1 MTGSKWTSAD
11 MPNLDGKTFVVTGAN
26 SGIGLAAVRELA
38 QKGAT
43 VVLACRSVE
52 KGAAAADEIR
62 PSAPRA
68 TLDVMSLDLADL
80 SSVRAFAEAFTRA
93 HRRLDVLVNNAGV
106 MALPR
111 STTVDGFEMQLG
123 TNHLGHFALTGLLLD
138 SLKRRPGSRVVTVS
152 SNAHKMGRI
161 DFDDLQG
168 ETEYRR
174 WDAYGQSKLANL
186 VFALE
191 LQRRIET
198 AGLNIRSVGAHPG
211 YTATNLTTAG
221 NSLEGGGLL
230 SRFSAPVMWAA
241 DRVLAQGVDAG
252 ALPIL
257 YAATVEDLPGG
268 SYVGPDGWREF
279 RGGPKVVRPRRL
291 ARDPEVAKR
300 LWQVSEDLTGV
311 EYDFGVA
318 AKPA

>member
-123 TNHLGHFALTGLLLD
+123 TNHLGHFALTGLLLPMLM
-138 SLKRRPGSRVVTVS
+138 STAAARVVTVS
-152 SNAHKMGRI
+152 SLAHRIGRI
-161 DFDDLQG
+161 DFDDLDG
-168 ETEYRR
+168 ERR
-174 WDAYGQSKLANL
+174 YKKWSAYGQSKLANL
-186 VFALE
+186 LFAFE
-191 LQRRIET
+191 LQRRLESAEADAI
-198 AGLNIRSVGAHPG
+198 SVACHPG
-211 YTATNLTTAG
+211 YAATDLQHRWARVSG
-221 NSLEGGGLL
+221 MRML
-230 SRFSAPVMWAA
+230 SRMSG
-241 DRVLAQGVDAG
+241 LAVSVVGQDAHAG
-252 ALPIL
+252 ALPTL
-257 YAATVEDLPGG
+257 YAATDPRVEGGDVIGPGG
-268 SYVGPDGWREF
+268 FMEIRGHPVKVGVARH
-279 RGGPKVVRPRRL
+279 
-291 ARDPEVAKR
+291 ARDPEVAAR
-300 LWQVSEDLTGV
+300 LWSVCVERTGV
-311 EYDFGVA
+311 SYRELER
-318 AKPA
+318 